1 MQSLTSV
8 VDRTA
13 APSDRPQEHLD
24 VRSLGP
30 PNPLQ
35 QTLERLVELPDET
48 VLIQQNDRVP
58 QFLFPKLDDRGYRY
72 ETVERD
78 DDVVTVIWRE
88 D

>member
-1 MQSLTSV
+1 MPSPTTV
-8 VDRTA
+8 VDRTD
-13 APSDRPQEHLD
+13 APNDRPQETLD

-48 VLIQQNDRVP
+48 VLIQRNDRVP
-58 QFLFPKLDDRGYRY
+58 QFLYPKLEDRDYAY
-72 ETVERD
+72 ETAELED
-78 DDVVTVIWRE
+78 EVVTVIWR